1 MDLYGKH
8 MQLVVETGAYRL
20 GDELTQ
26 ILESENSLTILE
38 TVATIAA
45 AYRSNQIISVASE
58 KATHVIRALKSYLVT
73 DKDILS
79 GNTVVDVIFEI
90 ETILSLYHYNLSKVN
105 IVKSYLTDKKCKGNR
120 DKLNQVWINLLNN
133 ALQAMSYAGTLE
145 IKVQSFE
152 PWIKVSIID
161 SGTGIPEKIKDKI
174 FDPFFTTKPDGEG
187 MGLGL
192 DICKKI
198 VLQTGGKIEL
208 EDVPN
213 GAGFAVWLP
222 AAKT

>member
-1 MDLYGKH
+1 
-8 MQLVVETGAYRL
+8 
-20 GDELTQ
+20 
-26 ILESENSLTILE
+26 SLTILE
-38 TVATIAA
+38 TVATISA

-105 IVKSYLTDKKCKGNR
+105 IIKSYSTDKKCKGNR

-145 IKVQSFE
+145 IKIQWIE

-161 SGTGIPEKIKDKI
+161 SGTGIPDKIKDKI

-208 EDVPN
+208 EDVLN
-213 GAGFAVWLP
+213 GACFAVWLP
-222 AAKT
+222 AE